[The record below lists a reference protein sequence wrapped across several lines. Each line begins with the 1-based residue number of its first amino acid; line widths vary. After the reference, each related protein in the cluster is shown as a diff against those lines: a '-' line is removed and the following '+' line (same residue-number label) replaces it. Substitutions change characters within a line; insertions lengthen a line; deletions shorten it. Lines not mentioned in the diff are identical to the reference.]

1 MVHGGLPPAQIG
13 PFINDINF
21 PVNKKE
27 VIQHAQNSNAN
38 PEVIDTLKN
47 LPNQK
52 FNSSQELK
60 RILGNIQRQF

>member
-13 PFINDINF
+13 PFIKDINY
-21 PVNKKE
+21 PADKKE
-27 VIQHAQNSNAN
+27 IIQHVKNNNADS
-38 PEVIDTLKN
+38 EVIDTLEE